1 MSLFWLWHDIIINKK
16 LQLLSFIKCE
26 KTQMATASDITGL
39 TLLTMSSF
47 LGCSNSIWVLIWV
60 YVRSSFYFDELKE
73 FNKFYGRVLVSK
85 TSLLK
90 RTSLVLLKLLADY
103 LFVPMLFS
111 YDEVY
116 ILAAYVQRLQCGLI
130 NTLKVDVEIDKKYWL
145 HQSNFVWIPFNKLTL
160 DVA

>member
-1 MSLFWLWHDIIINKK
+1 M
-16 LQLLSFIKCE
+16 
-26 KTQMATASDITGL
+26 
-39 TLLTMSSF
+39 
-47 LGCSNSIWVLIWV
+47 
-60 YVRSSFYFDELKE
+60 KE

-130 NTLKVDVEIDKKYWL
+130 KTLKVDVEIDKKY
-145 HQSNFVWIPFNKLTL
+145 
-160 DVA
+160 